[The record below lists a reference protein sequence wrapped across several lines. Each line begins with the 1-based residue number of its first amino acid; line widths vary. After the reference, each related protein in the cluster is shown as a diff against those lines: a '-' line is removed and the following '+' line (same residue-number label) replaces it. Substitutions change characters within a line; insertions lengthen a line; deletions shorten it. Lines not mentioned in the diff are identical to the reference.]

1 MKVEVVQ
8 SKMNMFEHQ
17 WGTFSG
23 IENSRLGVSRASLGV
38 QLEHGIVRTI
48 YTCED

>member
-8 SKMNMFEHQ
+8 SEMNIFRHQ

-23 IENSRLGVSRASLGV
+23 IENSRLGISRASLGV
-38 QLEHGIVRTI
+38 QLGHGIVRKI
-48 YTCED
+48 YNCEG